1 MRVMAIPPWGPGV
14 SKHRRWKGAG
24 MAEYRAYT
32 VGRDGHFVGVK
43 TLTGA
48 DDAEAIDKAKPFV
61 DGHDIELWNG
71 DRLVTRLET
80 STK

>member
-1 MRVMAIPPWGPGV
+1 MVRVE
-14 SKHRRWKGAG
+14 G

-32 VGRDGHFVGVK
+32 VGRDGHFIGVEA
-43 TLTGA
+43 LTGA
-48 DDAEAIDKAKPFV
+48 DDAEAIDKAKPLV

>member
-1 MRVMAIPPWGPGV
+1 VGARCFQTPMVRVE
-14 SKHRRWKGAG
+14 G

-32 VGRDGHFVGVK
+32 VGRDGHFIGVEA
-43 TLTGA
+43 LTGA
-48 DDAEAIDKAKPFV
+48 DDAEAIDKAKPLV